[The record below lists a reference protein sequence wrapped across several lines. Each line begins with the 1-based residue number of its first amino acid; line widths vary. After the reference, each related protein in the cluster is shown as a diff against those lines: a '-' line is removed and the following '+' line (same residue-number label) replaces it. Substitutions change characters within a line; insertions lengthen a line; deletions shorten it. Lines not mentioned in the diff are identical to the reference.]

1 MRFNSP
7 DEIKAW
13 AIEMADGDY
22 KSHRSL
28 GADLNPYST
37 GGARYYWQRGFDNTP
52 AKSWEHDLA
61 FDMPYQRG
69 VAAAKLLKES
79 TR

>member
-1 MRFNSP
+1 MCFNSP

-13 AIEMADGDY
+13 AIEIADGDY
-22 KSHRSL
+22 KRHRSL

-69 VAAAKLLKES
+69 VAAAKLLKKS
-79 TR
+79 TQ